1 MTGWDCPEASVSPP
15 GQKLMVAPPSPSDH
29 PGVRALGLEADPP
42 RSSLQRLGFFH
53 PPPSQPRWV
62 PCLTPA
68 YPGPRS
74 RLLVTVE

>member
-42 RSSLQRLGFFH
+42 PELSAKAGVFPPASLSAPLG
-53 PPPSQPRWV
+53 PLPDPRI
-62 PCLTPA
+62 
-68 YPGPRS
+68 PRP
-74 RLLVTVE
+74 